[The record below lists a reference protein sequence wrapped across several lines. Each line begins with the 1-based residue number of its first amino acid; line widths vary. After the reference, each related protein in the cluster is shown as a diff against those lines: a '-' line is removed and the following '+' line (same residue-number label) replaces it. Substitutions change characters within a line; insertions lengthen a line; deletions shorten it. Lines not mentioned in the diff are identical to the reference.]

1 MNNSKFGKAW
11 LYVVYALLFVSGC
24 KIGGDN
30 KKEREFK
37 NLHQIE
43 KIALDLPL
51 MRFQAYRDF
60 VFAYEYSNKSLFK
73 LNPSFQVIDT
83 LGGWGDGPKENLLV
97 RNYHVFSDYKA
108 AIFDT
113 EKSTFKIQDFSDS
126 VYYYHKFTKNV
137 ERGVFLNEDLL
148 ITLSSG
154 SKMKLEFDFF
164 DIKKSEFIPIKNIN
178 KLYDLDYSFLIHEG
192 KLLQNKNTVVFTPYF
207 SDQWF
212 TFNSETGELNVGKYL
227 KEFPIPQVKQIGDG
241 FMLDEAPDLI
251 IDSFILGNYLAIISN
266 VGEKKLGENRILDLY
281 SLSDLSYSHSY
292 VLPDLNDAI
301 PDDGFVLRDS
311 KIGIVYEDELVIFEL
326 QFE

>member
-1 MNNSKFGKAW
+1 MNNLKFGKAR
-11 LYVVYALLFVSGC
+11 LYVVYAFLLVSGC
-24 KIGGDN
+24 KIDEN
-30 KKEREFK
+30 NQKEREFK

-51 MRFQAYRDF
+51 IRFQAFGDF
-60 VFAYEYSNKSLFK
+60 VFAYEYSNKRLFK
-73 LNPSFQVIDT
+73 LNPAFQVLDT

-97 RNYHVFSDYKA
+97 RNYQIFADYKA

-126 VYYYHKFTKNV
+126 VYYYHKFSKNV
-137 ERGVFLNEDLL
+137 ERGIFLNEDLL

-154 SKMKLEFDFF
+154 SKMNLEFDFF
-164 DIKKSEFIPIKNIN
+164 DILKSEFIPIKNIN

-192 KLLQNKNTVVFTPYF
+192 KLLQNKNIVVFTSYF
-207 SDQWF
+207 SNQWF
-212 TFNSETGELNVGKYL
+212 TFDTETKELKVGKYL
-227 KEFPIPQVKQIGDG
+227 KEFPIPQVIQIGDG
-241 FMLDEAPDLI
+241 FMLDDAVDLI
-251 IDSFILGNYLAIISN
+251 IDSFVLGDYIAIISN
-266 VGEKKLGENRILDLY
+266 VGERKFGENRILDLF

-301 PDDGFVLRDS
+301 PDDGFVLEDS

-326 QFE
+326 EF

>member
-1 MNNSKFGKAW
+1 MNNLKFGKAR
-11 LYVVYALLFVSGC
+11 LYVVYAFLLVSGC
-24 KIGGDN
+24 KIDEN
-30 KKEREFK
+30 NQKEREFK

-51 MRFQAYRDF
+51 IRFQAFGDF
-60 VFAYEYSNKSLFK
+60 VFAYEYSNKRLFK
-73 LNPSFQVIDT
+73 LNPAFQVLDT

-97 RNYHVFSDYKA
+97 RNYQIFADYKA

-126 VYYYHKFTKNV
+126 VYYYHKFSKNV
-137 ERGVFLNEDLL
+137 ERGIFLNEDLL

-154 SKMKLEFDFF
+154 SKMNLEFYFF
-164 DIKKSEFIPIKNIN
+164 DILKSEFIPIKNIN

-192 KLLQNKNTVVFTPYF
+192 KLLQNKNIVVFTSYF
-207 SDQWF
+207 SNQWF
-212 TFNSETGELNVGKYL
+212 TFDTETKELKVGKYL
-227 KEFPIPQVKQIGDG
+227 KEFPIPQVIQIGDG
-241 FMLDEAPDLI
+241 FMLDDAVDLI
-251 IDSFILGNYLAIISN
+251 IDSFVLGDYIAIISN
-266 VGEKKLGENRILDLY
+266 VGERKFGENRILDLF

-301 PDDGFVLRDS
+301 PDDGFVLEDS

-326 QFE
+326 EF

>member
-1 MNNSKFGKAW
+1 MQNFKFGKAW
-11 LYVVYALLFVSGC
+11 LYVGYALLFVSGC
-24 KIGGDN
+24 KIGGNN
-30 KKEREFK
+30 KEERKFK
-37 NLHQIE
+37 TLQEVE
-43 KIALDLPL
+43 KVALDIPL
-51 MRFQAYRDF
+51 IRFQAYGDF

-73 LNPSFQVIDT
+73 LDPSFQVIDT

-97 RNYHVFSDYKA
+97 RNYHVFADYKV

-137 ERGVFLNEDLL
+137 ERGLFLNEGLL

-192 KLLQNKNTVVFTPYF
+192 KLLQNKNMVVFTPYF
-207 SDQWF
+207 YDQWF
-212 TFNSETGELNVGKYL
+212 TFDTKTKELKVGKYL

-251 IDSFILGNYLAIISN
+251 IDSFLLRNYLAIISN

-281 SLSDLSYSHSY
+281 NISDLSYSHSY
-292 VLPDLNDAI
+292 VLPEINDAI

-311 KIGIVYEDELVIFEL
+311 QIGIVYEDDLVIFEL
-326 QFE
+326 ELD

>member
-1 MNNSKFGKAW
+1 MINLKFVKSW
-11 LYVVYALLFVSGC
+11 LSLGFALLFVSGC
-24 KIGGDN
+24 KIGGNN
-30 KKEREFK
+30 KEERNFK
-37 NLHQIE
+37 NLQEVE
-43 KIALDLPL
+43 KITLDLPL
-51 MRFQAYRDF
+51 IRFQAYRDF
-60 VFAYEYSNKSLFK
+60 VFAYEYSSKSLFK
-73 LNPSFQVIDT
+73 LNPSFQVLDT
-83 LGGWGDGPKENLLV
+83 LGGWGVGPKENLLV
-97 RNYHVFSDYKA
+97 RNYQIFEDNKA

-137 ERGVFLNEDLL
+137 ERGIFLNEDLL

-178 KLYDLDYSFLIHEG
+178 KLYDIDYSFLIHEG
-192 KLLQNKNTVVFTPYF
+192 KLLQNKNLVVFTPYF

-212 TFNSETGELNVGKYL
+212 TFDTKTKELKEGKYL
-227 KEFPIPQVKQIGDG
+227 KEFPIPRVKQIGDG
-241 FMLDEAPDLI
+241 FMLDAAPDLM

-292 VLPDLNDAI
+292 VLPDINDAI

-326 QFE
+326 ELD